1 MESLNS
7 WTLSL
12 SNHKSV
18 TVAYVDFQRA
28 FDSISHS
35 KLLHK
40 LISYG
45 ISGNL
50 LLWIKAFLYGRT
62 QAVRVGSSI
71 SQRCQIISGVPQ
83 GSVLGPILFNA
94 FINDIADLFDPLT
107 CTLKLFADDLKLFTE
122 VTNQN
127 SAANF
132 QSNLNSIYSW
142 SLIWQIGI
150 SLTKS
155 FIFEI
160 GIPHSHQP
168 FSIGTTVLTS
178 PLTIRD
184 LGIIVDPQLKFS
196 NHILEMVKKA
206 NQRAALIHRS
216 FLSKNTNNLILAYKT
231 YVRPLLE
238 YASPIWNPSQINLI
252 NTIEAVQKKFTK
264 RLPGLSGLSYPERL
278 TILRLQS
285 LEHRRLQFDLV
296 ACFNIVHNQICLDSS
311 DFFIFSPTNRSRGHP
326 FRLIVPLVKSNI
338 KKHFFSCRVVHPWN
352 HLPSTLVTNPSP
364 IFFKSQ
370 LKKINLDKFLIH
382 SLSYFDL
389 ILLI

>member
-1 MESLNS
+1 MNS
-7 WTLSL
+7 T
-12 SNHKSV
+12 
-18 TVAYVDFQRA
+18 T
-28 FDSISHS
+28 
-35 KLLHK
+35 
-40 LISYG
+40 
-45 ISGNL
+45 
-50 LLWIKAFLYGRT
+50 
-62 QAVRVGSSI
+62 
-71 SQRCQIISGVPQ
+71 
-83 GSVLGPILFNA
+83 
-94 FINDIADLFDPLT
+94 
-107 CTLKLFADDLKLFTE
+107 
-122 VTNQN
+122 
-127 SAANF
+127 F

-155 FIFEI
+155 FIFEF
-160 GIPHSHQP
+160 GLPHSHQP
-168 FSIGTTVLTS
+168 FSIGNTVLTS
-178 PLTIRD
+178 PLTIKD

-264 RLPGLSGLSYPERL
+264 RLPGLSGLSYHEKL
-278 TILRLQS
+278 TILLLQS

-296 ACFNIVHNQICLDSS
+296 ACFNIVHNHICLDSS
-311 DFFIFSPTNRSRGHP
+311 DFFIFSPNNRSRGHP

-364 IFFKSQ
+364 IFFKSK

-382 SLSYFDL
+382 PSIIL
-389 ILLI
+389 I

>member
-1 MESLNS
+1 MSRDTGDVINDV
-7 WTLSL
+7 
-12 SNHKSV
+12 KSV
-18 TVAYVDFQRA
+18 
-28 FDSISHS
+28 I
-35 KLLHK
+35 HK

-50 LLWIKAFLYGRT
+50 LLWIKAFLNGRT

-94 FINDIADLFDPLT
+94 FINDIADLFDPST

-122 VTNQN
+122 VTNHN

-142 SLIWQIGI
+142 SLVWQIGI

-160 GIPHSHQP
+160 GIPHSHHP

-178 PLTIRD
+178 PLTIKD

-238 YASPIWNPSQINLI
+238 YASPIWNPSQLNLI
-252 NTIEAVQKKFTK
+252 NNIEAVQKKFTK

-278 TILRLQS
+278 TILHLQS

-296 ACFNIVHNQICLDSS
+296 TCFKIIHNQLCLDSS
-311 DFFIFSPTNRSRGHP
+311 DFFIFSPNNRSRGHP

-352 HLPSTLVTNPSP
+352 HLPSIMITNPST

-382 SLSYFDL
+382 PSVTLN
-389 ILLI
+389 